1 MKVRLFSLMDQLIC
15 AWFLISHSTHLT
27 VTIILSM
34 TSLVT
39 FSRLSLIQE
48 YKPGDTTELGL
59 IPVGVEEET
68 HGTSQVSR
76 SIACRVVQRS
86 GGEQSLG
93 GIASVKKGVGDNCDF
108 QDNQDNNTYDD

>member
-39 FSRLSLIQE
+39 LSRLSLIQE
-48 YKPGDTTELGL
+48 YQPGDTTELGL

-68 HGTSQVSR
+68 HGTSQISR
-76 SIACRVVQRS
+76 SIARRVVQRS

-93 GIASVKKGVGDNCDF
+93 GIAIVKKGVGDNCDL
-108 QDNQDNNTYDD
+108 QDNQDYNT